1 MLENDALRS
10 RVTHALDHGSMV
22 HLVGEND
29 TPGEFGAQGGER
41 GVIGNVARGKDQS
54 TVLAVESGELV
65 LQGEMHG
72 GIPSNVTGTTRAM
85 TVRVQSA
92 TTSGHQ
98 SANSGTWDS

>member
-22 HLVGEND
+22 HLVREND

-41 GVIGNVARGKDQS
+41 RVIGNVARGKYQS
-54 TVLAVESGELV
+54 TVFAVESGELI

-72 GIPSNVTGTTRAM
+72 GIPSNVTCTARAM
-85 TVRVQSA
+85 TVYIQSA
-92 TTSGHQ
+92 ATSGYQ
-98 SANSGTWDS
+98 QANSGTWDP